1 MNRRDLLKTGAAAI
15 TGLLRPA
22 PATPR
27 ERTMRIVFG
36 FDGSESMYT
45 GSTALGGGITKQ
57 NAEIQY
63 EGHVIALRSERVLR
77 ALVLKKP
84 MIHCVT
90 WAGSYDWT
98 REFVPPRQVAS
109 YDDVDVLC
117 KEIESSQYAIAAPA
131 FMSGTSHSSLLSF
144 VRRVIEPADSSVL
157 DVSTDEAVKQEEEEC
172 ERERDT
178 LEKLGWVV
186 NALVVGDGDGR
197 KKQSMKARVVSRT
210 GRVWQ
215 VQNWADYATA
225 LEEKMF
231 NELIS

>member
-1 MNRRDLLKTGAAAI
+1 MNRRDLLKTGAVAI
-15 TGLLRPA
+15 TGLLRPV

-36 FDGSESMYT
+36 FDGSASMYT
-45 GSTALGGGITKQ
+45 NYTALGSGITKQ

-63 EGHVIALRSERVLR
+63 EGHIIALRSERVLR

-84 MIHCVT
+84 VVHCVT
-90 WAGSYDWT
+90 WAGSYDWA
-98 REFVPPRQVAS
+98 REFVAPRQVTNRHEVESLCGEITAS
-109 YDDVDVLC
+109 
-117 KEIESSQYAIAAPA
+117 KSAIAAPVP
-131 FMSGTSHSSLLSF
+131 MSGTIHASLLSF
-144 VRRVIEPADSSVL
+144 VRHGMTPADLSVL
-157 DVSTDEAVKQEEEEC
+157 DVSTDEAVDKDEIGC
-172 ERERDT
+172 EKERDA
-178 LEKLGWVV
+178 LEQLGWIV
-186 NALVVGDGDGR
+186 NALVVDDKDGD
-197 KKQSMKARVVSRT
+197 KKRSMQARVISRT